1 MFLLCSQGLV
11 QGWAHIMVHYMFL
24 EGERGTELARF
35 AGTSLVLALKFPYP
49 EKALR
54 LG

>member
-49 EKALR
+49 EKPLR